1 MFVFGTQYLRGAT
14 PERDQWEKD
23 MHNMKE
29 LGFNTIRAWLLWN
42 TIERYEGEIDYD
54 YIDSFLTL
62 AKKYQ
67 LDVGLLFHLHA
78 SPQWANDKFKKYF
91 YVNEDGL
98 PFEPAIRPNTPGGGW
113 PGLCFDNQEVRD
125 MEQSFIERV
134 ISHTKNYEN
143 VAFYEP
149 MNEPHQWVDLLKSPA
164 GSFCYC
170 DASVKKFRIWL
181 KKKYEHIENLNK
193 AWGMFYTSF
202 DEIRP
207 PRWFPSYSDYTD
219 WRIFTSENVVEE
231 IQFRTD
237 IIRKCDTK
245 PVFAHAWGGG
255 ATTCGILGGM
265 AFDDW
270 KNAKVFDKWGYSA
283 FPYKAEDCPTLGLG
297 CDSTRCAADGKEF
310 WQSELSAGLQG
321 TGLMQKGRIDNN
333 TFDKFSLE
341 SIRHGAKGLLYWQ
354 YRKERF
360 GPEFGGFSMTDYNGG
375 PTNLSMRASKLC
387 KMLQDNEK
395 SFKEGTQ
402 KKAQVALVFS
412 IRSYFAEW
420 ASNNKKNNRFAVDSM
435 SGYYKMFWEE
445 NITTDILHEEFSDN
459 LSDYKVIILPSP
471 YAIHPKFAKKL
482 KEYVRNGGC
491 VISDPYFGAFDD
503 TMALSR
509 FVPGYDSIEMFGCE
523 EDDMRMEE
531 DLILS
536 DGTKKYA
543 FKGNRHKELFRHI
556 TGGVLYT
563 YDDGEAAV
571 ISNNYGKGRAVIS
584 GINLGLC
591 YSNRSLVS
599 DDLLSDDTVNS
610 SVAAKEIVL
619 KIAYEQGVEKNI
631 CDAKDVKV
639 TYIKAEEKET
649 NDILILINSVKE
661 DKKGS
666 IKLDKAYTSCEDIYG
681 NTICTLSGDKLE
693 FSIIS
698 DESAVVKLI
707 K

>member
-14 PERDQWEKD
+14 PEKDQWEKD

-42 TIERYEGEIDYD
+42 TIERSEGEIDYD

-62 AKKYQ
+62 ARKYQ

-98 PFEPAIRPNTPGGGW
+98 PFEPAVRPNTPGGGW

-149 MNEPHQWVDLLKSPA
+149 MNEPHQWVDLMKSPA
-164 GSFCYC
+164 GAFCYC

-202 DEIRP
+202 EDVRP

-231 IQFRTD
+231 IRFRSD

-321 TGLMQKGRIDNN
+321 TGLMQKGRIDDN

-375 PTNLSMRASKLC
+375 PTNLTLRASKLC
-387 KMLQDNEK
+387 NMLQDNEK

-402 KKAQVALVFS
+402 KKARVALVFS

-471 YAIHPKFAKKL
+471 YAIHPEFAKKL
-482 KEYVRNGGC
+482 KQYVKNGGC

-509 FVPGYDSIEMFGCE
+509 FVPGYDTIEMFGCE

-531 DLILS
+531 DLVLS
-536 DGTKKYA
+536 DGVKKYA

-556 TGGVLYT
+556 TGDVLYT
-563 YDDGEAAV
+563 YEDGKAAM
-571 ISNNYGKGRAVIS
+571 ISNNFGKGRAVIS

-619 KIAYEQGVEKNI
+619 KIAYEHGVEKNI

-666 IKLDKAYTSCEDIYG
+666 IQLDRVYTSCEDIYG
-681 NTICTLSGDKLE
+681 NTVCTLSGDKLE
-693 FSIIS
+693 FLIPK
-698 DESAVVKLI
+698 DESSVIKLVK
-707 K
+707 

>member
-1 MFVFGTQYLRGAT
+1 
-14 PERDQWEKD
+14 
-23 MHNMKE
+23 
-29 LGFNTIRAWLLWN
+29 
-42 TIERYEGEIDYD
+42 
-54 YIDSFLTL
+54 
-62 AKKYQ
+62 
-67 LDVGLLFHLHA
+67 
-78 SPQWANDKFKKYF
+78 
-91 YVNEDGL
+91 
-98 PFEPAIRPNTPGGGW
+98 
-113 PGLCFDNQEVRD
+113 
-125 MEQSFIERV
+125 
-134 ISHTKNYEN
+134 
-143 VAFYEP
+143 
-149 MNEPHQWVDLLKSPA
+149 
-164 GSFCYC
+164 
-170 DASVKKFRIWL
+170 
-181 KKKYEHIENLNK
+181 
-193 AWGMFYTSF
+193 
-202 DEIRP
+202 
-207 PRWFPSYSDYTD
+207 
-219 WRIFTSENVVEE
+219 
-231 IQFRTD
+231 
-237 IIRKCDTK
+237 
-245 PVFAHAWGGG
+245 
-255 ATTCGILGGM
+255 M

-297 CDSTRCAADGKEF
+297 CDSTRCAAGNKEF

-321 TGLMQKGRIDNN
+321 RGLMQKGRIDNN